1 MAKLIVYNGDQV
13 VREIPLVKE
22 PFYIG
27 RALESDLAVMDH
39 LVSRRH
45 AKLER
50 DPAAEGCWRVS
61 DLGSSNGVY
70 VNEQKIVGEKHLF
83 DGDICRIGSA
93 TIHFKD
99 DVSREARSSR
109 RMSIA
114 FTPQEEPGGLSFM
127 KSVAELR
134 ADYTRTTSGAA
145 GVSMFREKAA
155 GGSGVAPAKAA
166 KEGLHFFILYQLAGA
181 INSATSLDELF
192 ERSLDMLV
200 EALDAGVG
208 AILLIDKATGE
219 LIPKAS
225 KDRRGRGTPGTG
237 ELKLSKSIVN
247 KVIQDKV
254 AFLTRDALVDSRFA
268 AGKSVAAMQIRSAIC
283 VPIWD
288 AGEVDG
294 VLYIDN
300 SSRPGAFGEEDQKL
314 VVAVG
319 NQLAVAIKREEMLE
333 KLKAEAVIRN
343 NLERYHSPDVV
354 EMILKHGGTLGLDD
368 IREMDVTVL
377 FSDIEGFTKMSERLP
392 PAEVAKILNAYF
404 EGATDA
410 IFRNQGQV
418 NKYIGDAILA
428 VFGAPIA
435 NPDHAA
441 NACRAALEMLEALR
455 RFRATLPQTEQF
467 RMRIGMNSGPV
478 VAGNIG
484 ASKRME
490 YTVIGNTV
498 NIASRLEKIA
508 PPDGIAIGPD
518 TVARIQGKGFLT
530 ESMGPI
536 RLKGIASDMDIHRL
550 LGIVGQ
556 PPIGSAGPGAL
567 PGGASVAGGVGSIGG
582 NVPGYGSVGGSVP
595 GYGSGSGGMPG
606 VGGPPPGA
614 PSRG

>member
-1 MAKLIVYNGDQV
+1 MAKLIVYNGEQV

-22 PFYIG
+22 PFFIG

-39 LVSRRH
+39 LVSRKH

-50 DPAAEGCWRVS
+50 DPSAEGGWKVA

-70 VNEQKIVGEKHLF
+70 VNDAKITGERLLL
-83 DGDICRIGSA
+83 DGDIFRIGSA

-109 RMSIA
+109 RMSVSIS
-114 FTPQEEPGGLSFM
+114 PQEEPAGLSFM

-134 ADYTRTTSGAA
+134 QDYNRTSSGAA
-145 GVSMFREKAA
+145 GVSLFREKS
-155 GGSGVAPAKAA
+155 GGTGQGSAKAA

-181 INSATSLDELF
+181 INSASSLDELF

-208 AILLIDKATGE
+208 AILLVDKANGD

-225 KDRRGRGTPGTG
+225 KDRRGRGAPDTG
-237 ELKLSKSIVN
+237 ELKLSRSIVN

-254 AFLTRDALVDSRFA
+254 AFLTRDAQVDSRFA

-333 KLKAEAVIRN
+333 KLKTEAVMRS

-354 EMILKHGGTLGLDD
+354 EMILKHGGKVGLDD
-368 IREMDVTVL
+368 VKETEVTVL

-392 PAEVAKILNAYF
+392 PQEVAKILNAYF
-404 EGATDA
+404 EGATEA
-410 IFRNQGQV
+410 IFQNHGQV

-428 VFGAPIA
+428 VFGAPVSS
-435 NPDHAA
+435 PDHAE
-441 NACRAALEMLEALR
+441 NACKAALAMLEALR
-455 RFRATLPQTEQF
+455 TFRATLPQTERF
-467 RMRIGMNSGPV
+467 RMRIGLNSGPV

-508 PPDGIAIGPD
+508 PPDGIAIGPA
-518 TVARIQGKGFLT
+518 TEALIREKGFIA

-536 RLKGIASDMDIHRL
+536 RLKGLASDMDIFRL
-550 LGIVGQ
+550 LGRTGD
-556 PPIGSAGPGAL
+556 APGA
-567 PGGASVAGGVGSIGG
+567 A
-582 NVPGYGSVGGSVP
+582 
-595 GYGSGSGGMPG
+595 
-606 VGGPPPGA
+606 PGA
-614 PSRG
+614 PPAAPGA